1 MINNENAPFK
11 TISNNSANI
20 MNYLVRK
27 LESREKK
34 VKRTRQLIYSINAF
48 EDLYSNKKDIINTL
62 AELEEDLKQASCA
75 IKALL
80 TENKALTL
88 GIESKEENIKNLMN
102 DNNYLTAENENL
114 KSQILIYN
122 NNISNNNNTD
132 VKELYNISGNNI
144 IESNK
149 IDKKI
154 LTKVTEEIDD
164 SIFNVNQ
171 LSNVKN
177 IMKNM
182 KSNKQKLKDAIEK
195 HFTTNNNSEINT
207 YNTNNSL
214 QISENESPMKYNN
227 DYSSK
232 NSELLMKIM
241 NNPDNI
247 NLLNYTVGKDFV
259 EKIMDP
265 NCPQEYI
272 NEIENILSG
281 NYNNNEI
288 NNIKNN
294 QIQKNLMKFKSNK
307 LNKNAFR
314 TRSDLSSKI
323 KPKKKN
329 KNLNNSFTSNRCH
342 ILNKMK
348 EGITFE
354 KSLRDY
360 PIQNT
365 ASQKRFN
372 NFTNPYGGF
381 FD

>member
-1 MINNENAPFK
+1 MINNESFK
-11 TISNNSANI
+11 TISKNSTNI
-20 MNYLVRK
+20 MNYLIRK

-34 VKRTRQLIYSINAF
+34 VKKTYQIFNSINSF
-48 EDLYSNKKDIINTL
+48 EDLYYNKKNIMNTFL
-62 AELEEDLKQASCA
+62 ELEEDLKQASCA

-88 GIESKEENIKNLMN
+88 GIESKEENIKNLIN
-102 DNNYLTAENENL
+102 DNNYLSAENENL
-114 KSQILIYN
+114 KSQISMYN
-122 NNISNNNNTD
+122 NNNNYSNFNNTD
-132 VKELYNISGNNI
+132 VNELYNISGNI
-144 IESNK
+144 MEQKPKIE
-149 IDKKI
+149 KKL
-154 LTKVTEEIDD
+154 LTKITEENDD

-182 KSNKQKLKDAIEK
+182 KNNKQKLKDAIEK
-195 HFTTNNNSEINT
+195 HFITNNNTEINT
-207 YNTNNSL
+207 FNTNNSL
-214 QISENESPMKYNN
+214 QISQNESPMKYNY

-247 NLLNYTVGKDFV
+247 NLLNSTIGKDFV

-265 NCPQEYI
+265 NCSQEYL

-281 NYNNNEI
+281 NYNNNG
-288 NNIKNN
+288 NNKNKIE
-294 QIQKNLMKFKSNK
+294 IQKNLMKFKPYK
-307 LNKNAFR
+307 FNKNVTR
-314 TRSDLSSKI
+314 TRSDLSNKI
-323 KPKKKN
+323 KPNKKN

-360 PIQNT
+360 PIKNT
-365 ASQKRFN
+365 ASQKRFK
-372 NFTNPYGGF
+372 NFTKPYGGY

>member
-1 MINNENAPFK
+1 MKA
-11 TISNNSANI
+11 TISDLIAN
-20 MNYLVRK
+20 
-27 LESREKK
+27 
-34 VKRTRQLIYSINAF
+34 
-48 EDLYSNKKDIINTL
+48 DIVHHVMEQT
-62 AELEEDLKQASCA
+62 S
-75 IKALL
+75 
-80 TENKALTL
+80 
-88 GIESKEENIKNLMN
+88 
-102 DNNYLTAENENL
+102 
-114 KSQILIYN
+114 
-122 NNISNNNNTD
+122 
-132 VKELYNISGNNI
+132 
-144 IESNK
+144 K
-149 IDKKI
+149 IDKKL
-154 LTKVTEEIDD
+154 LTKITEENDD
-164 SIFNVNQ
+164 SLFNVNQ
-171 LSNVKN
+171 LSNVRN

-182 KSNKQKLKDAIEK
+182 KNNKQKLKDAIEK

-323 KPKKKN
+323 KCVEISIEQILYKIYFPIIN
-329 KNLNNSFTSNRCH
+329 RDSFIR
-342 ILNKMK
+342 IY
-348 EGITFE
+348 I
-354 KSLRDY
+354 
-360 PIQNT
+360 I
-365 ASQKRFN
+365 
-372 NFTNPYGGF
+372 
-381 FD
+381 

>member
-1 MINNENAPFK
+1 MINNENDPFK

-195 HFTTNNNSEINT
+195 HFTTNILIIV
-207 YNTNNSL
+207 YKL
-214 QISENESPMKYNN
+214 V
-227 DYSSK
+227 
-232 NSELLMKIM
+232 IM
-241 NNPDNI
+241 R
-247 NLLNYTVGKDFV
+247 
-259 EKIMDP
+259 
-265 NCPQEYI
+265 
-272 NEIENILSG
+272 
-281 NYNNNEI
+281 
-288 NNIKNN
+288 IK
-294 QIQKNLMKFKSNK
+294 
-307 LNKNAFR
+307 
-314 TRSDLSSKI
+314 
-323 KPKKKN
+323 
-329 KNLNNSFTSNRCH
+329 
-342 ILNKMK
+342 
-348 EGITFE
+348 
-354 KSLRDY
+354 
-360 PIQNT
+360 
-365 ASQKRFN
+365 
-372 NFTNPYGGF
+372 
-381 FD
+381 